1 MTEFQFLK
9 LFSGTF
15 FCLKV
20 MKLLTAFSVFA
31 FILFAVSF
39 SVAQETYPESVRA
52 SALAGSYASLDGYWA
67 IFGNQAGL
75 AAVEKSALGGS
86 FQNRFL
92 VKELSS
98 GSGFFVLPVQS
109 SVFAVSVYQFGKTS
123 FRHEKFG
130 LAYARKLSPRLR
142 FGLQFNYHRL
152 FMAEEN
158 KSAGTYGLELG
169 FQYLLNDRLTMGFH
183 SRNPYKISIKTLS
196 DELRYPSIYSLG
208 AYYRLSES
216 FGWITELGKDLTKP
230 LLLKSGFEYSI
241 REQLFL
247 RTGISGKPYQ
257 LTAGL
262 GFAAN
267 RLKID
272 IAVAYN
278 QYLGNSPSVSF
289 QYQF

>member
-1 MTEFQFLK
+1 
-9 LFSGTF
+9 
-15 FCLKV
+15 

-31 FILFAVSF
+31 FSLFAVNF
-39 SVAQETYPESVRA
+39 SKAQETYPESVRA
-52 SALAGSYASLDGYWA
+52 SALAGSSASLDGSWA
-67 IFGNQAGL
+67 LFGNQAGL
-75 AAVEKSALGGS
+75 ATVEKSALGGS

-98 GSGFFVLPVQS
+98 GSGFFVFPVQS
-109 SVFAVSVYQFGKTS
+109 SVFAVSVYQFGKS
-123 FRHEKFG
+123 IFRHEKIG
-130 LAYARKLSPRLR
+130 LAYARKLNPRLR

-152 FMAEEN
+152 FIAEEN
-158 KSAGTYGLELG
+158 KSADTYGLELG
-169 FQYLLNDRLTMGFH
+169 FQYRLSDRLVLGFH
-183 SRNPYKISIKTLS
+183 SRNPYKISLKTLS
-196 DELRYPSIYSLG
+196 GEFSYPSVYTLG
-208 AYYRLSES
+208 GYYRLSDS
-216 FGWITELGKDLTKP
+216 FGWTTELAKDLSHP
-230 LLLKSGFEYSI
+230 LILKSGFEYSI

-272 IAVAYN
+272 MAVAYN